1 MTVRHFLD
9 ASSGHL
15 SPETW
20 AWLAEQTVDDVVRDP
35 RNRSA
40 GILGGRTRHGWFI
53 YAPEE
58 PDATIPADLAA
69 LLRHARGSRDATTPC
84 WTVTPCRWRTC
95 RSGTL
100 TSRTDRWAPTGHD
113 PNPSPRAC
121 SDPASWDAGRRR
133 MSGDQP

>member
-1 MTVRHFLD
+1 MTVRYFLD

-20 AWLAEQTVDDVVRDP
+20 TWLDDQTADDVVRDP

-53 YAPEE
+53 HAPEE

-69 LLRHARGSRDATTPC
+69 LLQYARQQSCDYVLLDCDALPMADLPILHPDFQDGSA
-84 WTVTPCRWRTC
+84 
-95 RSGTL
+95 GTY
-100 TSRTDRWAPTGHD
+100 
-113 PNPSPRAC
+113 RAR
-121 SDPASWDAGRRR
+121 P
-133 MSGDQP
+133 